1 MLPALLFILFFSRTH
16 YSTSLKIIFVTSIAA
31 FALLF
36 LTDYIPGKYQHY
48 FYSLFILVEY
58 ICFALFLWL
67 NIRNA
72 TFKKVMVLLSIL
84 FAIFIILYTIFA
96 KIRQLDSVSIG
107 IESILILGYSFFF
120 LYELINS
127 PKVLFITNDY
137 RFWIVF
143 GMILYLAGS
152 FFMYIY
158 AEQIKNIAEIT
169 KFWFLTW
176 VFYSLKAL
184 LFSIV
189 ILIYYKQPKEIKT
202 KAQTSMPYLDMI

>member
-1 MLPALLFILFFSRTH
+1 
-16 YSTSLKIIFVTSIAA
+16 
-31 FALLF
+31 
-36 LTDYIPGKYQHY
+36 
-48 FYSLFILVEY
+48 
-58 ICFALFLWL
+58 
-67 NIRNA
+67 
-72 TFKKVMVLLSIL
+72 MVLLSIL
-84 FAIFIILYTIFA
+84 FAIFIVLYTIFA

-127 PKVLFITNDY
+127 PKLLFITSDY

-158 AEQIKNIAEIT
+158 AEQIKSIAEIT

-184 LFSIV
+184 LFSIG
-189 ILIYYKQPKEIKT
+189 IFIFYRQPRDFKPN
-202 KAQTSMPYLDMI
+202 AQSTMPYLDMI